1 MLLQVQKIVRKKFSI
16 LRRVSSVTLTQAS
29 NKPPRLHASITKIAR
44 QQANKFFRR
53 FDLHTAD
60 KLVTISR
67 HDTLT
72 LKNYSNEGTPV
83 ATHRR
88 SWNLLIPFRLS
99 LFLIPLGGAAGIAA
113 TTWWEWIVTRGT
125 LNLDT
130 WPVVTRQFNPRTVV
144 VDPTC
149 DTRAHTFVSFP
160 TFPVNAAWLMVYVNT
175 TQTVKIGN
183 LFRPLWHSQELS
195 SWLNLLHTIGES
207 NFHTVDISYWNYYD
221 LLILRWW

>member
-1 MLLQVQKIVRKKFSI
+1 MQRKNCLFYACMYQAFSKRTTYSLFESNIANLSKERILLKRVYISMLLQVQKIVRKKFSI

-83 ATHRR
+83 VTHRR

-99 LFLIPLGGAAGIAA
+99 LFLTPAGRSCWYCSNDLMRMDRYERDVKSGHLARRNA
-113 TTWWEWIVTRGT
+113 TI
-125 LNLDT
+125 
-130 WPVVTRQFNPRTVV
+130 
-144 VDPTC
+144 
-149 DTRAHTFVSFP
+149 
-160 TFPVNAAWLMVYVNT
+160 
-175 TQTVKIGN
+175 
-183 LFRPLWHSQELS
+183 
-195 SWLNLLHTIGES
+195 
-207 NFHTVDISYWNYYD
+207 
-221 LLILRWW
+221 